1 MKKYVSL
8 LLAVSMLF
16 SFSACGEEQPVPQPE
31 ISEKEVEIDI
41 NDLSPET
48 PIPNKDENKLEEDEK
63 ETTEEKPVAEEKHE
77 AETKPQAQPQAQTKP
92 QTQPKTEEVK
102 GESTPLATPQVK
114 QEAKQPEAVQV
125 SKPQQTVNYKEKRAV
140 WISFL
145 DFNTLLKNKTQN
157 EFKSNINTAFKK
169 VKNVGLNTV
178 IVQVRPYADALY
190 PSKYFPWSHTITG
203 TEGKNP
209 GFDPL
214 AIMVSEARN
223 QGLKIEA
230 WLNPYRVRS
239 KGSINELSDDNIA
252 KQWAGTAAVKE
263 YNGGIFFN
271 PGSPEARELII
282 NGVKEIVTNYDIDGI
297 HFDDYFYP
305 TTNTDFDSSEYQ
317 SYVNGGGNLS
327 LGDWRRENVNMLV
340 RDVYSCIKAIKSN
353 VEFGIS
359 PQSSI
364 DRNYSS
370 QYVDARKWLAN
381 NGYVDYIM
389 PQIYHGFDNAA
400 MPFKQ
405 TAQNW
410 NNLIKADV
418 DLQIGL
424 SPYKIGC
431 EDIYAGS
438 GKYEWIEGQK
448 LLSKMVETAR
458 VNSHYNGFAMF
469 RYDSLINP
477 TGNVKNQVTNEL
489 NALSEVLG

>member
-1 MKKYVSL
+1 MKKFVSL
-8 LLAVSMLF
+8 LMSVSMLF
-16 SFSACGEEQPVPQPE
+16 SLSACGEESPVPQPE

-48 PIPNKDENKLEEDEK
+48 PIPNEEDNKPEEDEK
-63 ETTEEKPVAEEKHE
+63 ETTKEPPVTQEKQATTEQ
-77 AETKPQAQPQAQTKP
+77 TKPATEPQAQ
-92 QTQPKTEEVK
+92 QPKTEEVK

-114 QEAKQPEAVQV
+114 QEATQQEAVQV

-145 DFNTLLKNKTQN
+145 DFNTLLKNKSQS

-169 VKNVGLNTV
+169 VKNLGLNTV

-190 PSKYFPWSHTITG
+190 PSKYFPWSSTITG

-230 WLNPYRVRS
+230 WINPYRVRS
-239 KGSINELSDDNIA
+239 KGSIDDLSNDNIA
-252 KQWAGTAAVKE
+252 KVWAGTSAVKE

-271 PGSPEARELII
+271 PGNADARELIV
-282 NGVKEIVTNYDIDGI
+282 NGVKEIVTNYDVDGI

-317 SYVNGGGNLS
+317 SYVNGGGKLS
-327 LGDWRRENVNMLV
+327 LGDWRRENVNILV
-340 RDVYSCIKAIKSN
+340 REVYSCIKAIKSN

-370 QYVDARKWLAN
+370 QYVDAKKWLVN

-389 PQIYHGFDNAA
+389 PQIYHGFENTA

-424 SPYKIGC
+424 APYKIGC
-431 EDIYAGS
+431 EDIYAGN
-438 GKYEWIEGQK
+438 GKYEWIEGEE
-448 LLSKMVETAR
+448 LLSQMVETAR
-458 VNSHYNGFAMF
+458 VNSHYNGFSMF
-469 RYDSLINP
+469 RYDSLLNP
-477 TGNVKNQVTNEL
+477 SGSVKNQVTNEL
-489 NALSEVLG
+489 NALSDVLE